1 MSMKIGKN
9 VKIKEMNNKNNV
21 KIVHYIYKVG
31 TIVGK
36 RIISCNYTVPI
47 IEFEDYTRVWI
58 FSQELEIISWAKI
71 Y

>member
-1 MSMKIGKN
+1 MSMKIGKH

-21 KIVHYIYKVG
+21 KIVHCIYRVG

-36 RIISCNYTVPI
+36 KIISCNYAVPI

-58 FSQELEIISWAKI
+58 FPQELESISSAQI